1 MTRALLM
8 AAFLVG
14 TTSVATAD
22 SFGVGGYAGLGIGPA
37 GHVSYDSSGAGS
49 VVPDGRSA
57 QVFGGIRLKGTP
69 IASRF
74 SLQASVALNSFIVNS
89 GIFYDARILGL
100 AVRYNHPLGAGMDV
114 FGKLGVAHTSYNT
127 DSQHEADGTQA
138 MVGIGA
144 EYRLPLTVKVS
155 ILIDYTL
162 YRGEVEGDYVGTVGG
177 GIGMWML
184 GFTVGF

>member
-1 MTRALLM
+1 MTRALLV
-8 AAFLVG
+8 AALLVG
-14 TTSVATAD
+14 TSSVAAAD
-22 SFGVGGYAGLGIGPA
+22 PIGIGGYAGLGIGPA
-37 GHVSYDSSGAGS
+37 GNVTYDGAGS
-49 VVPDGRSA
+49 VHPDGRSG

-74 SLQASVALNSFIVNS
+74 SLQASLAFDSFIVNS
-89 GIFYDARILGL
+89 GIFYDARMVGL
-100 AVRYNHPLGAGMDV
+100 AARYNHPLGAGMDV

-127 DSQHEADGTQA
+127 ESQHGADGTQA
-138 MVGIGA
+138 MIGIGA

-155 ILIDYTL
+155 VLIDYTM
-162 YRGEVEGDYVGTVGG
+162 YRGQVQGDYVGEIDG